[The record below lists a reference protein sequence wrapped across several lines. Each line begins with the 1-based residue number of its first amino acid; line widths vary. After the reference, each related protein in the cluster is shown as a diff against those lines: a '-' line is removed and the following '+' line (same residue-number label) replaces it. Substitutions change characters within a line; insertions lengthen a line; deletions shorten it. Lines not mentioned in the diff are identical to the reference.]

1 MAGRTQR
8 LKDHWQEH
16 RLFLTRVIGAAVIV
30 VLLTGA
36 LVWRLV
42 HLQVVEY
49 ERFSGLLQRNQ
60 IRVEP
65 LPPTRGLILDR
76 AGRILAENIPSWQLV
91 AVPEALEDFE
101 ATLQSLEL
109 MGLVDPVNHAELV
122 DLVGSQRSRVD
133 RVTLTNLTEEQAATF
148 AVRRYAF
155 PGIDIR
161 EGLIRNYPYG
171 EAAAHVVGYVG
182 RISEGDLERIDGA
195 DYKGTS
201 QIGKTGLERAYED
214 VLHGTVGYREMVVN
228 AHGRRQSLETVPPG
242 ALEEQLPVPGQHV
255 VTALDIRLQLAAQ
268 EALAG
273 YRGAAVVVNVRN
285 GDVLALV
292 STPAFDPNALAM
304 GMSQSDY
311 TAVRTDPDEPF
322 INRAIGNP
330 YSPGSTIKPFVG
342 LAGLFYDT
350 AYVHE
355 DHYCNGQ
362 YRLPNSSRVYREPR
376 RVLPHGET
384 TLYSA
389 IVRSCNVYFYGLGV
403 DLDID
408 GMEPF
413 MKAFGFGARTGIDI
427 GGESAGLMP
436 GREWKRSAF
445 SAREDQSWYQGETVS
460 AAIGQG
466 YVEFTILQLAHATA
480 AIAANGQRFRP
491 RLLTATEDA
500 ESSELI
506 DSPPVLL
513 APVSGVDEADWQEI
527 HAAMVGV
534 TTDER
539 GTGRAA
545 MDGALYSV
553 AGKTG
558 TAQVVGLA
566 QDAAQPN
573 LEDVEE
579 RQRDNGLFIGYA
591 PAENPE
597 VAIAVIVEN
606 NGGGGS
612 TAAPVARKV
621 LDAWFGTEEQVFEL
635 AAN

>member
-16 RLFLTRVIGAAVIV
+16 RLFLTRVIGAAVVV
-30 VLLTGA
+30 VLLTGG

-42 HLQVVEY
+42 HLQVVQY
-49 ERFSGLLQRNQ
+49 ERFSGLLERNQ

-91 AVPEALEDFE
+91 AVPEQLEDFE
-101 ATLQSLEL
+101 ATLLGLEQL
-109 MGLVDPVNHAELV
+109 GLVDPVNHEELV
-122 DLVGSQRSRVD
+122 DLVRSQRSRVD
-133 RVTLTNLTEEQAATF
+133 RVTLTNLTELQAATF

-161 EGLIRNYPYG
+161 EGLIRHYPYG

-182 RISEGDLERIDGA
+182 RISESDLERIDGA

-214 VLHGTVGYREMVVN
+214 VLHGTVGYREIVVN
-228 AHGRRQSLETVPPG
+228 AHNRQSFETVPPG
-242 ALEEQLPVPGQHV
+242 GLAEQLPVPGQHV
-255 VTALDIRLQLAAQ
+255 VTALDMRLQLAAQ
-268 EALAG
+268 DALAG
-273 YRGAAVVVNVRN
+273 YRGAAVVVNARN

-292 STPAFDPNALAM
+292 STPAFDPNALAT

-311 TAVRTDPDEPF
+311 TAIRTDPDEPF
-322 INRAIGNP
+322 INRALGKP
-330 YSPGSTIKPFVG
+330 YSPGSTIKPFLG

-350 AYVHE
+350 PYVHDE
-355 DHYCNGQ
+355 HNCNGV
-362 YRLPNSSRVYREPR
+362 YRLPNSSREYREPR

-408 GMEPF
+408 RMEPF

-427 GGESAGLMP
+427 GGESPGLMP

-466 YVEFTILQLAHATA
+466 YVEFTTLQLAHATA
-480 AIAANGQRFRP
+480 ALAAHGQRFRP
-491 RLLTATEDA
+491 RLLVATRDA

-506 DSPPVLL
+506 DSPPVPL
-513 APVSGVDEADWQEI
+513 APVSGVEEPDWQEI
-527 HAAMVGV
+527 HAALVGV
-534 TTDER
+534 THDER
-539 GTGRAA
+539 GTGRTA
-545 MDGALYSV
+545 MDGTAYSV

-566 QDAAQPN
+566 QDATQPD
-573 LEDVEE
+573 LEEIEE
-579 RQRDNGLFIGYA
+579 RRRDNGLFIGYA

-597 VAIAVIVEN
+597 IAIAVIVEN

-621 LDAWFGTEEQVFEL
+621 LDAWFGTEEQVIEL

>member
-16 RLFLTRVIGAAVIV
+16 RLFLSRVIGAAVIV
-30 VLLTGA
+30 MLLTSA

-60 IRVEP
+60 IRIEP

-76 AGRILAENIPSWQLV
+76 AGRILAQNIPSWQLV
-91 AVPEALEDFE
+91 AVPEQLEDFE
-101 ATLQSLEL
+101 STLLGLENL
-109 MGLVDPVNHAELV
+109 GLVDSVNHSELV
-122 DLVGSQRSRVD
+122 ELVRSQRSRAE
-133 RVTLTNLTEEQAATF
+133 RVPLTNLTLEQAATF

-161 EGLIRNYPYG
+161 EGLIRDYPYG

-182 RISEGDLERIDGA
+182 RISDDDLERIDGA

-201 QIGKTGLERAYED
+201 QIGKAGLERAYED
-214 VLHGTVGYREMVVN
+214 VLHGTVGYQEIVVN
-228 AHGRRQSLETVPPG
+228 AHGRRQSLETLQPG
-242 ALEEQLPVPGQHV
+242 VLASQLPVPGQHV
-255 VTALDIRLQLAAQ
+255 VAALDMRLQLAAQ
-268 EALAG
+268 QALAG
-273 YRGAAVVVNVRN
+273 YRGAAVAIDPRN

-292 STPAFDPNALAM
+292 STPGFDPNGLAT

-311 TAVRTDPDEPF
+311 VAIRDDPDKPF

-330 YSPGSTIKPFVG
+330 YSPGSTIKPFFG

-350 AYVHE
+350 TYVRE

-408 GMEPF
+408 RMEGF

-436 GREWKRSAF
+436 GREWKRTAF

-480 AIAANGQRFRP
+480 ALAAEGQRFRP
-491 RLLTATEDA
+491 RLLVATEDA
-500 ESSELI
+500 ESGELI
-506 DSPPVLL
+506 DSPPVPL
-513 APVSGVDEADWQEI
+513 APVSGVDELAWLEI
-527 HAAMVGV
+527 HEAMVGV

-545 MDGALYSV
+545 MSGATYSV

-566 QDAAQPN
+566 QDEAQPA
-573 LEDVEE
+573 LEEVEE
-579 RQRDNGLFIGYA
+579 RRRDNGLFIGYA

-606 NGGGGS
+606 NGGGGT
-612 TAAPVARKV
+612 TAAPIARKV
-621 LDAWFGTEEQVFEL
+621 FDAWFGTAEEVIEL
-635 AAN
+635 ASN